1 MDDITIKAIRAASEP
16 RTLAE
21 KASTAEPRAWEQ
33 IEIGRYQPKRIKG
46 SCLGREL
53 G

>member
-1 MDDITIKAIRAASEP
+1 MANTNPTDLEETDLEESSSAPTKK
-16 RTLAE
+16 L
-21 KASTAEPRAWEQ
+21 AWEM
-33 IEIGRYQPKRIKG
+33 IEEGRYQPKRITG